1 MEITFVVEEAGCDS
15 CAALVRDALE
25 PLGEVRSL
33 EIDEAADLATVTLAP
48 ARPLDEAEVGVAFA
62 EASEGTGHAYRV
74 RPGSWASRVSA

>member
-33 EIDEAADLATVTLAP
+33 EIDEVADLATVSLMP
-48 ARPLDEAEVGVAFA
+48 ARPLEEAEIAAALA

-74 RPGSWASRVSA
+74 QPGSLL

>member
-1 MEITFVVEEAGCDS
+1 VEITFVVEEAGCDS

-33 EIDEAADLATVTLAP
+33 EIDDVADLATVSLVP
-48 ARPLDEAEVGVAFA
+48 ARPLEEAEIAAALA

-74 RPGSWASRVSA
+74 QPGSWL

>member
-33 EIDEAADLATVTLAP
+33 EIDDVADLATVSLVP
-48 ARPLDEAEVGVAFA
+48 ARPLEEAEIAAALA

-74 RPGSWASRVSA
+74 QPGSWL